1 MIDISDE
8 YLYTKEKIN
17 LDLFI
22 LFEKLEVYINDEY
35 T

>member
-8 YLYTKEKIN
+8 FLYEKQKIN

-22 LFEKLEVYINDEY
+22 LFEKLEVYLID
-35 T
+35 